1 MSEHEWIL
9 PKTVP
14 VTFSD
19 VIKPRAARIQP
30 RNNIPVDPKVDKVQ
44 NHLTMQT
51 TGRQFIPEPSSEKQ
65 QQHRSPHKNV
75 PHQSLLQPGR
85 NKTQLQ
91 LNIFYYH
98 FIFYVWLSYVTFI
111 SPASFPVRFNNR
123 MKESILGNDD
133 KLVYFTAQRRFDN
146 DSEDGKK
153 SFVINNGTEAQIVI
167 MSDQLNNK
175 VRSKTALKATVLNDA
190 LAFKAKLF

>member
-19 VIKPRAARIQP
+19 VIKPRAARTQP
-30 RNNIPVDPKVDKVQ
+30 RYNIPVDPKVDKVQ
-44 NHLTMQT
+44 NHLPVQT

-111 SPASFPVRFNNR
+111 SPALFPVRFNNER
-123 MKESILGNDD
+123 
-133 KLVYFTAQRRFDN
+133 
-146 DSEDGKK
+146 
-153 SFVINNGTEAQIVI
+153 INFR
-167 MSDQLNNK
+167 K
-175 VRSKTALKATVLNDA
+175 
-190 LAFKAKLF
+190 